1 MGFTLFLTQQ
11 LKMTKENRERT
22 YAHFRD
28 LEKNYVAREGLNAGP
43 TATSV
48 VRKNSKESADAILKQ
63 HPELSKIK
71 SKEKKPMAEEEE
83 EEEAEEKSEE

>member
-1 MGFTLFLTQQ
+1 
-11 LKMTKENRERT
+11 MTKENRERT

-28 LEKNYVAREGLNAGP
+28 LEKNYEARDGLNAGP

-48 VRKNSKESADAILKQ
+48 VRARAKESADAILKK

-83 EEEAEEKSEE
+83 EEAEEKSEE

>member
-1 MGFTLFLTQQ
+1 
-11 LKMTKENRERT
+11 MTKENRERT

-48 VRKNSKESADAILKQ
+48 VRGRAKESADAILKQ

-83 EEEAEEKSEE
+83 EEEEEAEKKSEE